1 MSVQLRGIHSSPAAQ
16 QSSQIERA
24 RSRDGE
30 GRKDFAAL
38 LEQEAASPASVKSS
52 TRGDSS
58 IVAGQADASATRRP
72 GTATTPTVP
81 LTDGSGRSLPA
92 GSSTGTDA
100 SGGNL
105 AADGNEVTSAGTL
118 SDSPRTSGMYVPP
131 DFYHGH
137 SYSPV
142 FDHQDE
148 NGNWVATPRFEGQVV
163 YSKWRGS
170 LPPDYD
176 PNARVT
182 HDPLMKEQGA
192 RWWKQ
197 DESGNW
203 VKREVGYDGI
213 PLNDDGTPMSTPDPI
228 LFPEYYLTGSDTEQ
242 T

>member
-38 LEQEAASPASVKSS
+38 LEQETATPASVN
-52 TRGDSS
+52 
-58 IVAGQADASATRRP
+58 RRP

-81 LTDGSGRSLPA
+81 LTDGSGRSLPS

-105 AADGNEVTSAGTL
+105 AAEGNEVTSTGTL
-118 SDSPRTSGMYVPP
+118 SDNPRTSGMYVPP

-163 YSKWRGS
+163 YSAWRGS

-176 PNARVT
+176 PNARVS

-203 VKREVGYDGI
+203 VKREVGYGGI
-213 PLNDDGTPMSTPDPI
+213 PLNDDGTPKSSPDPI
-228 LFPEYYLTGSDTEQ
+228 LFPEYYVTGSDTDEA
-242 T
+242 